1 MHDQDRPRILSDR
14 KILPRIWVKSFVFYG
29 LFLAVSVAG
38 RHLPAQELGPREDFE
53 LGGQKAFVWL
63 PPIASRM
70 DGKMPWVWY
79 APTLANRYPGK
90 EEHWMINL
98 FHRNGIA
105 IAGIDV
111 GESYGSPLGTHSYQG
126 FYEHLTQQRGFSSR
140 PVLLARS
147 RGGLMLYN
155 WAVEHPESVAAV
167 AGIYPVCDLRSYP
180 GLAKA
185 AGAYER
191 TTAELESDLH
201 KLNPVQRIDSLAAAG
216 VPILHIHGDQDRV
229 VPNDQ
234 NSAALAKNYRAAGGK
249 MYLHVCPGQGHNMW
263 DGWFRSPLITE
274 FLITHAVGRNADA
287 TTLRKT
293 VMVGYQGWFNCEG
306 DGAGLGWKHWARGR
320 KGTLGPG
327 NVTVDLWPDM
337 SEYGPK
343 QCYASEFRLADGTA
357 AEVFSS
363 ADGETVGIH
372 FRWMRDYGI
381 DGAFLQRFANG
392 FSNEALMANKDRVL
406 QNVRESALR
415 FGRNYAVMYDLS
427 GVREGEVKRVFDDWQ
442 KLSATVVE
450 DPNYLHLDGRPLVA
464 VWGVGFADNR
474 AYSLEECA
482 DLISRLKSS
491 GCAIMLGVPTYWRT
505 GERDAVA
512 DPELQDLLKQAD
524 VISPW
529 SVGRY
534 RTEEQA
540 QRHAEKT
547 LRADQTWCNESQID
561 FLPVVFPGFS
571 WRNLKGS
578 DTRSIPRNRGEF
590 LKTQIS
596 AAKQV
601 GCEMLYVAM
610 FDEVDE
616 GTAIFKCTNNP
627 PVGPGANFADYEGL
641 PSDYYLKLTGR
652 AAKLLRGEL
661 SLENWGD

>member
-1 MHDQDRPRILSDR
+1 MLYQADIRILFGR
-14 KILPRIWVKSFVFYG
+14 QVLPWISARSRVY
-29 LFLAVSVAG
+29 LALLCMVYVTG
-38 RHLPAQELGPREDFE
+38 RFLPAQELGPREDFE
-53 LGGQKAFVWL
+53 VGGNKAFVWL
-63 PPIASRM
+63 PPEATRVE
-70 DGKMPWVWY
+70 GKMPWVWY
-79 APTLANRYPGK
+79 APTFANRLPGK

-111 GESYGSPLGTHSYQG
+111 GESYGSPAGTSRYHA
-126 FYEHLTQQRGFSSR
+126 FYEHLTKSLGFSPR

-155 WAVEHPESVAAV
+155 WAVEHPKSVAAV

-191 TTAELESDLH
+191 TTAELESNLD
-201 KLNPVQRIDSLAAAG
+201 KLNPVHRIASLAKEG

-234 NSAALAKNYRAAGGK
+234 NSAAMAKNYRAAGGK
-249 MYLHVCPGQGHNMW
+249 MYLHVFPGQGHNMW
-263 DGWFRSPLITE
+263 EGWFRSPLVTE
-274 FLITHAVGRNADA
+274 FTITHALGKNANA
-287 TTLRKT
+287 TTLKNT
-293 VMVGYQGWFNCEG
+293 VMTGYQGWFNCEG

-320 KGTLGPG
+320 QGTLGPG

-337 SEYGPK
+337 SEYRPK
-343 QCYASEFRLADGTA
+343 QRYESEFRLADGTA

-363 ADGETVGIH
+363 ADAETVGVH

-392 FSNEALMANKDRVL
+392 FSNKNLMANKDQVL

-427 GVREGEVKRVFDDWQ
+427 GVRAGEVKRVFDDWQ
-442 KLSATVVE
+442 KLSVTVAG
-450 DPNYLHLDGRPLVA
+450 DPNYLHLDGKPLVA
-464 VWGVGFADNR
+464 VWGVGFADDR

-482 DLISRLKSS
+482 DLVASLKSS
-491 GCAIMLGVPTYWRT
+491 GCAVMLGVPTYWRT

-512 DPELQDLLKQAD
+512 APELLDMLKKAD
-524 VISPW
+524 VLSPW

-534 RTEEQA
+534 RTEAQA
-540 QRHAEKT
+540 QRHAEKVW
-547 LRADQTWCNESQID
+547 RADQTWCVENQLD

-571 WRNLKGS
+571 WRNLKGP
-578 DTRSIPRNRGEF
+578 DALPIPRNQGKF
-590 LKTQIS
+590 LKSQIS

-627 PVGPGANFADYEGL
+627 PVGPGADFADYEGL

-661 SLENWGD
+661 QLENWGE

>member
-1 MHDQDRPRILSDR
+1 MLYQACIRILFGR
-14 KILPRIWVKSFVFYG
+14 KTSLELGGSNLAYLG
-29 LFLAVSVAG
+29 LLFAVTIAG
-38 RHLPAQELGPREDFE
+38 NFLPAQELGPREDFE
-53 LGGQKAFVWL
+53 ISGQKAFVWL
-63 PPIASRM
+63 PPETSRM
-70 DGKMPWVWY
+70 EGKMPWVWY
-79 APTLANRYPGK
+79 APTFANRLPGK

-98 FHRNGIA
+98 FHREGIA

-111 GESYGSPLGTHSYQG
+111 GESYGSPIGTESYQD
-126 FYEHLTQQRGFSSR
+126 FYEHLTKQRGFSLR

-155 WAVEHPESVAAV
+155 WAAEHPKSLAAV

-191 TTAELESDLH
+191 TAAELESELER
-201 KLNPVQRIDSLAAAG
+201 LNPVQRIETLAKEG

-249 MYLHVCPGQGHNMW
+249 MYLHVFPGQGHNMW
-263 DGWFRSPLITE
+263 EGWFRSPLITE
-274 FLITHAVGRNADA
+274 FVITHALGKNADA
-287 TTLRKT
+287 TTLKNT
-293 VMVGYQGWFNCEG
+293 VMTGYQGWFNCKG

-337 SEYGPK
+337 SEYGAK
-343 QCYASEFRLADGTA
+343 QRYASKFRLADGTA

-363 ADGETVGIH
+363 ADAETVGVH

-392 FSNEALMANKDRVL
+392 LSNKALMANKDRVL

-427 GVREGEVKRVFDDWQ
+427 GVRAGEVKRVFDDWQ
-442 KLSATVVE
+442 KLSATVTE

-464 VWGVGFADNR
+464 VWGVGFADDR
-474 AYSLEECA
+474 AYSLKECA
-482 DLISRLKSS
+482 DLISWLKSS

-512 DPELQDLLKQAD
+512 APELRSILKQAD

-540 QRHAEKT
+540 QRHAEKIW
-547 LRADQTWCNESQID
+547 RADQTWCNESQID

-571 WRNLKGS
+571 WRNLKGP
-578 DTRSIPRNRGEF
+578 DARSIPRNRGVF

-627 PVGPGANFADYEGL
+627 PVGPGADFVDYEGL